1 MGIYG
6 ASGTDEIEELRG
18 IPPEP
23 MHGADVRHDKLAAFM
38 LDLNDDLQ
46 DEIGERRVQFETLIN
61 MNSEIEERFTKSLVD
76 MDSRIEERLAV
87 MRAAITAS
95 FLIGGV
101 TLCLILGVMI
111 LTM

>member
-6 ASGTDEIEELRG
+6 ASGTVEIEELG
-18 IPPEP
+18 AVPQEP
-23 MHGADVRHDKLAAFM
+23 MYGADKLASFM

-61 MNSEIEERFTKSLVD
+61 MNSEIEERFTKSLID

-111 LTM
+111 LNM

>member
-6 ASGTDEIEELRG
+6 ASGTVEIEELG
-18 IPPEP
+18 AVPTEP
-23 MHGADVRHDKLAAFM
+23 IYGADNRHDKLAAIVV
-38 LDLNDDLQ
+38 DLNDDLQ

-101 TLCLILGVMI
+101 ILCLILGVMI
-111 LTM
+111 LNM